1 VTAAIRSALSE
12 DADFIAHTILSAQR
26 GPMPRGWFD
35 IALDLPEP
43 QCLAFVTRIATAQSN
58 RGWPKPLASRALA
71 VAPALR
77 PRLVPKSA
85 STHNQSL

>member
-1 VTAAIRSALSE
+1 VTTIRAARPD
-12 DADFIAHTILSAQR
+12 DAGFIARTILPAQR
-26 GPMPRGWFD
+26 GPLPRGWVD
-35 IALDLPEP
+35 IALGWPEP
-43 QCLAFVTRIATAQSN
+43 QCLAFVRRIATAQSN